1 MLKTVKKDEN
11 DNSATDFDSFKT
23 STPNKKT
30 VQCEEC
36 INRTQCTDCFVRQDM
51 MTRQFSYDGQNKRHR
66 VHFSERAQLAVIR
79 LIIHHLISVPIM
91 IEFLTLL

>member
-51 MTRQFSYDGQNKRHR
+51 MTRNSHMMAKTNDTEYTSQKGHSW
-66 VHFSERAQLAVIR
+66 
-79 LIIHHLISVPIM
+79 
-91 IEFLTLL
+91 LLLD